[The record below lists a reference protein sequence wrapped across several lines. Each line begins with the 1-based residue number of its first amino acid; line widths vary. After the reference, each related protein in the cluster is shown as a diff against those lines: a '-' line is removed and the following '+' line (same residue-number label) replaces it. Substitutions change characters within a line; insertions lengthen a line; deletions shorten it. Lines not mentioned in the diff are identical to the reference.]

1 MMKRVTNAIIA
12 LVLPDQRV
20 RKQLVGLR
28 LAAVALLF
36 MHGNIKITEL
46 NFDIFPQGFQN
57 LVDVRKDVGA
67 GFTVFRKQR

>member
-1 MMKRVTNAIIA
+1 
-12 LVLPDQRV
+12 
-20 RKQLVGLR
+20 
-28 LAAVALLF
+28 